1 MNKKSWLIRFLRW
14 TFGTDDSL
22 GIPAPDFGMALD
34 MGITA
39 MCQLADRPPDEP
51 YTGCVDTAQNG
62 LKQIFEKGLIDGD
75 DYCLGMANIDCYQ
88 LKEEALKCR
97 K

>member
-1 MNKKSWLIRFLRW
+1 
-14 TFGTDDSL
+14 
-22 GIPAPDFGMALD
+22 
-34 MGITA
+34 
-39 MCQLADRPPDEP
+39 
-51 YTGCVDTAQNG
+51 